1 MLAIAVA
8 CNDGLIKASVDMV
21 ISNRPEAAGLTAAR
35 NLGLQTQVVDH
46 TRFPD
51 RSTFETAISE
61 RLSTIQ
67 PDWIVLAGFMRI
79 LTAEFVDRWSG
90 RILNIHPSLLPL
102 YPGLDTHRRAIE
114 AGDSHAGATV
124 HIVTTELDAG
134 PVIAQVRVPI
144 HVDDTPESLS
154 RRVLAEEHGLYIKA
168 LQQCVN
174 RGNA

>member
-1 MLAIAVA
+1 MLAIAAA
-8 CNDGLIKASVDMV
+8 CNEGLIQASVDMV
-21 ISNRPEAAGLTAAR
+21 ISNRPGAAGLKAAK
-35 NLGLQTQVVDH
+35 NLGLSTQVVDH

-51 RSTFETAISE
+51 RSAFETAISE
-61 RLSTIQ
+61 HLAAIQ

-134 PVIAQVRVPI
+134 PVVAQVRVPI
-144 HVDDTPESLS
+144 QPDDTPGSLS
-154 RRVLAEEHGLYIKA
+154 QRVLAEEHGLYIKA

-174 RGNA
+174 RRNS